1 MSQMVDSRRQKLNS
15 AEIVTIA
22 LENTRSPYPVNKAL
36 PAILTEMAQPNT
48 DVKQMG
54 NTMFVL
60 HKGDNGQG
68 FFKALNADV
77 PQNFLA
83 NSIKYVVY
91 AKKDLR
97 MNVLVTEFQDPA
109 ISTLFHAISRNPPM
123 EGMGF
128 QEFKTSNG
136 GFRIVLNLGQ

>member
-22 LENTRSPYPVNKAL
+22 LENTHSPYPVNKAL

-68 FFKALNADV
+68 VFKALNADI
-77 PQNFLA
+77 PQNFLD
-83 NSIKYVVY
+83 NSRKYVVY
-91 AKKDLR
+91 AKQNLG

-109 ISTLFHAISRNPPM
+109 ISTLFHVIARNPPM
-123 EGMGF
+123 ENMGF

-136 GFRIVLNLGQ
+136 GTRIVLNLGA

>member
-1 MSQMVDSRRQKLNS
+1 MVDSRRQKLNS

-36 PAILTEMAQPNT
+36 PAILTEMSQPNT

-68 FFKALNADV
+68 VFKALNADI
-77 PQNFLA
+77 PQNFLD
-83 NSIKYVVY
+83 NSRKYVVY
-91 AKKDLR
+91 AKQNLG

-109 ISTLFHAISRNPPM
+109 ISTLFHVIARNPPM
-123 EGMGF
+123 ENMGF

-136 GFRIVLNLGQ
+136 GKRIVLNLGA

>member
-1 MSQMVDSRRQKLNS
+1 MSQMVDSRREKLNS

-68 FFKALNADV
+68 VFKALNADI
-77 PQNFLA
+77 PQNFLD
-83 NSIKYVVY
+83 NSRKYVVY
-91 AKKDLR
+91 AKQNLG

-109 ISTLFHAISRNPPM
+109 ISTLFHVIARNPPM
-123 EGMGF
+123 ENMGF

-136 GFRIVLNLGQ
+136 GKRIVLNLGA

>member
-68 FFKALNADV
+68 VFKALNADI

-91 AKKDLR
+91 VKQNLGI
-97 MNVLVTEFQDPA
+97 NVLVTEFQDPA
-109 ISTLFHAISRNPPM
+109 ISTLFHVIARNPPM
-123 EGMGF
+123 QGMGF

-136 GFRIVLNLGQ
+136 GTRIVLNLGA

>member
-36 PAILTEMAQPNT
+36 PAILTEMSQPNT

-68 FFKALNADV
+68 VFKALNADI
-77 PQNFLA
+77 PQNFLD
-83 NSIKYVVY
+83 NSRKYVVY
-91 AKKDLR
+91 AKQNLG

-109 ISTLFHAISRNPPM
+109 ISTLFHVIARNPPM
-123 EGMGF
+123 ENMGF

-136 GFRIVLNLGQ
+136 GKRIVLNLGA

>member
-68 FFKALNADV
+68 VFKALNADI

-91 AKKDLR
+91 VKQNLGI
-97 MNVLVTEFQDPA
+97 NVLVTEFQDPA
-109 ISTLFHAISRNPPM
+109 ISTLFHVIARNPPM
-123 EGMGF
+123 QGMGF

-136 GFRIVLNLGQ
+136 GIRIVLNLGA

>member
-1 MSQMVDSRRQKLNS
+1 MSQMIDSRRQKLNS
-15 AEIVTIA
+15 AEIITIA
-22 LENTRSPYPVNKAL
+22 LENTRSPYPPKMAM
-36 PAILTEMAQPNT
+36 PAILTELSQPNT

-54 NTMFVL
+54 NTIFVL

-68 FFKALNADV
+68 VFKALNADI
-77 PQNFLA
+77 PQNFLD
-83 NSIKYVVY
+83 NSKKYVVY
-91 AKKDLR
+91 AKQDLG
-97 MNVLVTEFQDPA
+97 MDVLVTEFQDPA

-136 GFRIVLNLGQ
+136 GTRIVLNLGV

>member
-1 MSQMVDSRRQKLNS
+1 MSQMVDSRREKLNS

-68 FFKALNADV
+68 VFKALNADI
-77 PQNFLA
+77 PQNFLD
-83 NSIKYVVY
+83 NSRKYVVY
-91 AKKDLR
+91 AKQNLG

-109 ISTLFHAISRNPPM
+109 ISTLFHVIARNPPM
-123 EGMGF
+123 ENMGF
-128 QEFKTSNG
+128 QEFKTSSG
-136 GFRIVLNLGQ
+136 GKRIVLNLGA